1 MTRVRIR
8 RDPQEIPR
16 VQLPFCWRFLHR
28 FSCKILKKSEGML
41 RRVQLYS
48 FILISSE
55 TTKMSKKQVS
65 TNSRAWYET
74 GIQLI
79 CGTNYET
86 NLFSKRTKGITS
98 SANKAIFSAKFEIT
112 CVHVFYRLSPSPKL
126 Y

>member
-1 MTRVRIR
+1 MKDVNITYI
-8 RDPQEIPR
+8 
-16 VQLPFCWRFLHR
+16 
-28 FSCKILKKSEGML
+28 
-41 RRVQLYS
+41 LYS

-86 NLFSKRTKGITS
+86 NLRSKRTKGITS
-98 SANKAIFSAKFEIT
+98 SANKAIFSASMPNL
-112 CVHVFYRLSPSPKL
+112 LSQWSEVRPD
-126 Y
+126 